1 MFINLNY
8 KLQYKNMLHKLYT
21 MLNKIYITNQ
31 FDYITKNVCLAFNLD
46 KYHNVHC
53 GILLSP

>member
-21 MLNKIYITNQ
+21 MLNKIDITNQ
-31 FDYITKNVCLAFNLD
+31 FDYITKNEFLN
-46 KYHNVHC
+46 
-53 GILLSP
+53 

>member
-1 MFINLNY
+1 MFINLNC

-46 KYHNVHC
+46 KYQFFDTF
-53 GILLSP
+53 